1 MLDWVFILNSVAQRV
16 VKQWFVSPKKVCK
29 QFCLYW
35 WLKCSCLILSI
46 TGWSAFLVW
55 ISAAEFLK
63 NNNRGNAKWN
73 VVIALAFLRFYITG
87 DVYCLDFNR
96 KLQVPYRVLDCC
108 RDISKM
114 TVQIPYPVKS
124 QCSIDVWDI
133 PQ

>member
-16 VKQWFVSPKKVCK
+16 VKQWFVSPKNFCK
-29 QFCLYW
+29 HFCLYW
-35 WLKCSCLILSI
+35 WLKCSRLTLSI

-87 DVYCLDFNR
+87 DVFCLVFNR
-96 KLQVPYRVLDCC
+96 NLEVFYCVLHCC
-108 RDISKM
+108 REISKV
-114 TVQIPYPVKS
+114 TVQISCPVKS
-124 QCSIDVWDI
+124 QCSMVVWDI